1 LPRDLGDVI
10 HHFLPQKEARNSA
23 PRGASNVRSIED
35 SPRRPDRPAAL
46 PIVSLPIGEQDVVR
60 AAYAWNLAVEVARRG
75 GSATLLAPADLPP
88 SPLWPEPGRGP
99 VGAEVVL
106 SDARSFGDLNRAALD
121 IAVSRAAD
129 SDEGGVVFVSVPPPW
144 FDDADTGR
152 ALMRWILMFAAAQ
165 KRDMLETYSL
175 VKRIS
180 TANGAARVGVTIH
193 GVRRVRQAERAFEHL
208 ADVSLRYLAFSL
220 ASYGLLVD
228 DLHVY
233 RAIVARRPIGLE
245 HPQSR
250 AARAL
255 RDVAGLLL
263 EDARMHAHA

>member
-10 HHFLPQKEARNSA
+10 HHFLPQE
-23 PRGASNVRSIED
+23 PIGAD
-35 SPRRPDRPAAL
+35 ASPAVGGPRPDRPAAL
-46 PIVSLPIGEQDVVR
+46 PILALPIGERDVVR

-75 GSATLLAPADLPP
+75 ASATLLAPANSEP

-106 SDARSFGDLNRAALD
+106 TDAADFGALNRAALD

-129 SDEGGVVFVSVPPPW
+129 CTDGGLVLVSVPPAW
-144 FDDADTGR
+144 LEHAHEGR
-152 ALMRWILMFAAAQ
+152 ALMRWVLLFSAAEA
-165 KRDMLETYSL
+165 RDLLETYSL
-175 VKRIS
+175 AKRIIR
-180 TANGAARVGVTIH
+180 THPETRVGVTLH
-193 GVRRVRQAERAFEHL
+193 GVRRIGDAEGAFDKLSGVALRHL
-208 ADVSLRYLAFSL
+208 DYALT
-220 ASYGLLVD
+220 SYGLLVD

-233 RAIVARRPIGLE
+233 RAIVSRRPIGLE

-255 RDVAGLLL
+255 RDVARLLL
-263 EDARMHAHA
+263 EDARVHASA